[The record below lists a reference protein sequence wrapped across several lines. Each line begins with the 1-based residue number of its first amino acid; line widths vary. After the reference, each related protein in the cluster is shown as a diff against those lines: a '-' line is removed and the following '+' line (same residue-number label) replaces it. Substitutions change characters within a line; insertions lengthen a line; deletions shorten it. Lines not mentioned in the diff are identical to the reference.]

1 MKKKGILLVVAL
13 AALLVAGALFFTRG
27 GRDTGTSEAVA
38 SFVPENALALIT
50 LNHLNQSA
58 EIGRASCRERV

>member
-27 GRDTGTSEAVA
+27 GRDTGTSEGQPGYP
-38 SFVPENALALIT
+38 S
-50 LNHLNQSA
+50 
-58 EIGRASCRERV
+58 